1 MTVAHNF
8 IEILH
13 YLIVLFI
20 ISIPFHPIVLLRIT
34 VYIPLFLFTIWLM
47 FNGCPLTNVNKKD
60 KNDLDFIHKTMR
72 VCFTTISA
80 KTVDNIVN
88 YFLVVVIYIGFIR
101 LRMYDNKQ
109 QQEEIDS
116 LNNKLNDIK
125 LILE

>member
-8 IEILH
+8 IEVLH

-47 FNGCPLTNVNKKD
+47 LNGCPLTNVNKKD
-60 KNDLDFIHKTMR
+60 KNDLNFVHKIMR

-88 YFLVVVIYIGFIR
+88 FFLVVVIYIAFIR
-101 LRMYDNKQ
+101 LSMYDNKQ

>member
-8 IEILH
+8 IEVLH

-47 FNGCPLTNVNKKD
+47 FNGCPLTNVNKGKED
-60 KNDLDFIHKTMR
+60 DMDFIHKTMR

>member
-1 MTVAHNF
+1 
-8 IEILH
+8 
-13 YLIVLFI
+13 
-20 ISIPFHPIVLLRIT
+20 
-34 VYIPLFLFTIWLM
+34 M

-60 KNDLDFIHKTMR
+60 DDLDFIHKTMR

-109 QQEEIDS
+109 QEKIDG
-116 LNNKLNDIK
+116 
-125 LILE
+125 